1 VKFPD
6 LPASL
11 VIKPDSLSISRQSKG
26 QKAMAAAL
34 EIAINNCTTAEAAK
48 GIGVSQAYVAQGLV
62 VAKCAK
68 DLVPKVIDGTLPLL
82 MAYREAVARKAAA
95 AAEAKLTPQQKQER
109 AITEYNMAIWKR
121 RMAS

>member
-11 VIKPDSLSISRQSKG
+11 VIKPDSLSISRRSKG
-26 QKAMAAAL
+26 QKAMASAL

-48 GIGVSQAYVAQGLV
+48 KIGVSQAYVAQGLMV
-62 VAKCAK
+62 EKYAK

-82 MAYREAVARKAAA
+82 TAYREAVARKAAA
-95 AAEAKLTPQQKQER
+95 AEL
-109 AITEYNMAIWKR
+109 
-121 RMAS
+121 S